1 MSRRWRPCGSDS
13 ELAASSVAKIIAIT
27 GKGGVGKT
35 VVAAL
40 TVRLLVEAKRG
51 PVLAVDAD
59 PNLNL
64 NAALGIPV
72 AQTVGD
78 VREEGL
84 DRASR
89 LPGGMAKTDF
99 LRMRVQEALV
109 ESEGFDLL
117 AMGRPEG
124 PGCYCFANTIL
135 RACVDH
141 ISTQYAYVVID
152 CEAGLEHLSRRTA
165 GDLEVLLILSD
176 PTMRGLDT
184 AVRVMELARN
194 LGTKIAQAAFA
205 FTRVAGDIPAAL
217 ADAARDRGLPSPLAV
232 PEDAEVA
239 QLDSQGSPLVHVSS
253 DSQALAA
260 VRAVLTKVGLI
271 S

>member
-1 MSRRWRPCGSDS
+1 MART
-13 ELAASSVAKIIAIT
+13 IAIT

-64 NAALGIPV
+64 HSALGINV
-72 AQTVGD
+72 GQTVGD

-84 DRASR
+84 DRATQ

-99 LRMRVQEALV
+99 LRMKVQEALV
-109 ESEGFDLL
+109 ESKGFDLL

-141 ISTQYAYVVID
+141 ISKQYAYVVID

-165 GDLEVLLILSD
+165 GDLDVLLILSD
-176 PTMRGLDT
+176 PTIRGLDT
-184 AVRVMELARN
+184 AVRVRELAAS
-194 LGTKIAQAAFA
+194 LGTKVARTAFA
-205 FTRVAGDIPAAL
+205 FSRVADGVPPELLAA
-217 ADAARDRGLPSPLAV
+217 AESRGLPSPLAI
-232 PEDAEVA
+232 PQDAELA
-239 QLDSQGSPLVHVSS
+239 QLDQQGKPLVGVSAAS
-253 DSQALAA
+253 PALAA
-260 VRAVLTKVGLI
+260 VRAILRRVGLI
-271 S
+271 A

>member
-1 MSRRWRPCGSDS
+1 
-13 ELAASSVAKIIAIT
+13 VAKTIAIT

-40 TVRLLVEAKRG
+40 AVRLLVEAKRG

-64 NAALGIPV
+64 NAALGLPV

-84 DRASR
+84 DRATQ
-89 LPGGMAKTDF
+89 LPGGMAKAEF
-99 LRMRVQEALV
+99 LRMKVQEALV
-109 ESEGFDLL
+109 ESQGFDLL

-135 RACVDH
+135 RACVDQ
-141 ISTQYAYVVID
+141 IGRQYAHVVID

-165 GDLEVLLILSD
+165 GDLDVLLILSD
-176 PTMRGLDT
+176 PTIRGLDT
-184 AVRVMELARN
+184 AVRVRELAAS
-194 LGTKIAQAAFA
+194 LGARIAQTAFA
-205 FTRVAGDIPAAL
+205 VTRVSNGLPAAL
-217 ADAARDRGLPSPLAV
+217 VEAAHQRGLPTPLVV
-232 PEDAEVA
+232 PEDEQVA
-239 QLDSQGSPLVHVSS
+239 QLDSQGLPLVNVRP
-253 DSQALAA
+253 DSPALAA
-260 VRAVLTKVGLI
+260 VRAILQHVGLAA
-271 S
+271 

>member
-1 MSRRWRPCGSDS
+1 MHYT
-13 ELAASSVAKIIAIT
+13 IAVT

-40 TVRLLVEAKRG
+40 MVRLLVEAHRG

-64 NAALGIPV
+64 NAALGV
-72 AQTVGD
+72 EVHDTVGD
-78 VREEGL
+78 IREEGL
-84 DRASR
+84 AGRAGSQPAPTM
-89 LPGGMAKTDF
+89 PGGMAKAEF
-99 LRMRVQEALV
+99 LRLRIQQALV

-135 RACVDH
+135 RACLDE
-141 ISTQYAYVVID
+141 IGKNYRYVVID

-165 GDLEVLLILSD
+165 GDVDVLVLLSD

-184 AVRVMELARN
+184 AARVLELIES
-194 LGTKIAQAAFA
+194 LGTRVGRKIFA
-205 FTRVAGDIPAAL
+205 LTRVTGCRAGILCPPEDLL
-217 ADAARDRGLPSPLAV
+217 AAARARGLPDPLII
-232 PEDAEVA
+232 PEDPELRDLDA
-239 QLDSQGSPLVHVSS
+239 QGKPLVEVSEGS
-253 DSQALAA
+253 AALAA
-260 VRAVLTKVGLI
+260 VRQLLQRAGVLPKLL
-271 S
+271 